1 MNISAAPSLAVR
13 VPQQQRSKRRVES
26 ILKAS
31 HALIAEHGILGLK
44 MNDVAKAARIPIGSV
59 YQYFPTKSALIAHL
73 FSRHLDFYHELGA
86 RYLAEVRRP
95 EQSATKLRRLVVLV
109 YLDNRRNTL
118 MREVWAGVQADRTI
132 REIHL
137 RDNEFFSDLLYK
149 FVRRASSAIPDTLLR
164 RRCQVVNEMWDGT
177 IRLAITLDDK
187 EGDALVQES
196 IKLGLSN
203 LGLE

>member
-1 MNISAAPSLAVR
+1 MNQSLAIR
-13 VPQQQRSKRRVES
+13 IPQQQRSKRRVLA

-31 HALIAEHGILGLK
+31 TALIARHGILGLK
-44 MNDVAKAARIPIGSV
+44 MNDVARSAGIPIGSV

-73 FSRHLDFYHELGA
+73 FSQHLDVYHRLGE
-86 RYLAEVRRP
+86 RYLSEARTP
-95 EQSATKLRRLVVLV
+95 EQSAAKLRRLVVVV

-137 RDNEFFSDLLYK
+137 RDNAFFSDLLYK
-149 FVRRASSAIPDTLLR
+149 FVRAARSTVPEAQLR

-177 IRLAITLDDK
+177 IRLAITLDQK
-187 EGDALVQES
+187 QGDALLQES
-196 IKLGLSN
+196 IRLGLSN
-203 LGLE
+203 LGLESQ